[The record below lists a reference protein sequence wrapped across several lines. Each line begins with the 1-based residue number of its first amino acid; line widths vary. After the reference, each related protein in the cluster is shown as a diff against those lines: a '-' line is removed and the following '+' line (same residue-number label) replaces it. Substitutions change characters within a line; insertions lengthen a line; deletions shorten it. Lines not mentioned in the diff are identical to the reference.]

1 MGSTFKTSIDI
12 AIDYPE
18 REHKHR
24 YGNKEVES
32 FEIPTLT
39 SEYDELKL
47 PSTISIITLTETL
60 LAHAPFI
67 TRTNRQFWRRWL
79 LKKQFQQFLIS
90 AFYSIAECI
99 AKDGGLN
106 AAGLYDLGNSDFLKT
121 MANNFTQLFYI
132 EMPGGVAD
140 RDAFFSKLP
149 EILVFGVI
157 NALTLSSPKHS
168 KIYNSIKFRE
178 LILDWSSEL
187 IGGIRPSFCKSNVN
201 GYFRMRPNLP

>member
-1 MGSTFKTSIDI
+1 MEASDYYDPVGSTFKTSIDI
-12 AIDYPE
+12 VADYPE
-18 REHKHR
+18 RDRLPHR
-24 YGNKEVES
+24 SGNKEVDS
-32 FEIPTLT
+32 FEIPTIT
-39 SEYDELKL
+39 NEYDELNL
-47 PSTISIITLTETL
+47 PGTISIITLTETL

-79 LKKQFQQFLIS
+79 VKKQFQQFLIS

-99 AKDGGLN
+99 SKDGGLN
-106 AAGLYDLGNSDFLKT
+106 VAGLYDLSNSDFLKT

-157 NALTLSSPKHS
+157 NALTLSIPKHNKVVLNQIDS
-168 KIYNSIKFRE
+168 RLFMIT
-178 LILDWSSEL
+178 
-187 IGGIRPSFCKSNVN
+187 SFIQPRLRQIS
-201 GYFRMRPNLP
+201 